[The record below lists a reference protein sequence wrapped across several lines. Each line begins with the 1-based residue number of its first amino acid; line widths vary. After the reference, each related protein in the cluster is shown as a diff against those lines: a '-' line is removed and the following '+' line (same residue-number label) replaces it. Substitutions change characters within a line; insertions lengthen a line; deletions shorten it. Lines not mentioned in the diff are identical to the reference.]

1 MDNCNQKDQEHL
13 LDKIAHEEF
22 EVDQTQET
30 AEFKIDMSCNTTN
43 QNNKQLPSNIQCTT
57 SPNVQPVIS
66 PSNSISSQSSNGSV
80 NIANS
85 LITTF
90 NSQPFSVSN
99 KCGIPRAAC
108 LSMDNAPVHIDVG
121 GCIYTS
127 SLETL
132 TKFSESKL
140 SKMFNGTIPI
150 VLDTLKQH
158 YFIDRDGK
166 SFRHIL
172 NYMRTNILT
181 LPDNF
186 DDFNTLLNEAKYY
199 ELNDMIKQLEDI
211 IDSKKRLGLCKDAF
225 KKSWNSLDGID
236 LSQMSKA
243 KQTALI
249 LRSAFK
255 GSRFSNINDKS
266 ILNNSDPNQS
276 KTSSSS
282 MDDDSTNKSTDEEIQ
297 NQCEDVMN
305 LEISP
310 KEKNKSF
317 KMIIVNSI
325 DEPKKLLISG
335 HIKIIKYLLNDHL
348 ENKNYELNSLGNF
361 LESQKYVSKLS
372 LQEYK
377 IDLCLVQLMERLYD
391 FGFILEACYG
401 SNSISL
407 PYNEIQNKSNHN
419 EYIFIKNKRK

>member
-1 MDNCNQKDQEHL
+1 
-13 LDKIAHEEF
+13 
-22 EVDQTQET
+22 
-30 AEFKIDMSCNTTN
+30 MSCNTTN
-43 QNNKQLPSNIQCTT
+43 SINKQFPNNIQCTT

-66 PSNSISSQSSNGSV
+66 PSNSVSSQSSNSSSV

-90 NSQPFSVSN
+90 NNQPFSVSN

-132 TKFSESKL
+132 TKFSDSKL

-172 NYMRTNILT
+172 NYMRTNSLT

-199 ELNDMIKQLEDI
+199 ELHDMIKQLEDI

-225 KKSWNSLDGID
+225 KKSCNSLNGID

-255 GSRFSNINDKS
+255 GSRFSNLNEKPN
-266 ILNNSDPNQS
+266 LNNSDPNQS

-282 MDDDSTNKSTDEEIQ
+282 IDDDSTNKSIDEDIQ
-297 NQCEDVMN
+297 HQCEDVMD
-305 LEISP
+305 LEIYP
-310 KEKNKSF
+310 KEKTF

-335 HIKIIKYLLNDHL
+335 HIKIIKYLLNNHL
-348 ENKNYELNSLGNF
+348 GNKNHELNSLGNF

-372 LQEYK
+372 FQEYK
-377 IDLCLVQLMERLYD
+377 IDLCLVQLMESLYD
-391 FGFILEACYG
+391 YGFILEACYG
-401 SNSISL
+401 SNSINL
-407 PYNEIQNKSNHN
+407 PCNDNQNKFNHN